1 MNILDYLG
9 TEFASFEEKPFNPV
23 DSAALSQFCMVR
35 AEGIVPPL
43 RERKAFGRLGT
54 IVKNLLSP
62 SGRPA
67 HFLDTLRAEHYEH
80 MFSGL
85 IPGRVKENMLAL
97 AASPR
102 FRDMVIRDYLSL
114 FDTERQTQFAA
125 MTFVHRKD
133 FAYVG
138 FRGTDT
144 SFTGWRE
151 NFNMAY
157 TAPVPAQEQAA
168 RYLQAVTPR
177 APKRVYVG
185 GHSKGANLALYA
197 ALNAS
202 AAVQDRI
209 ERVYTHDGPG
219 FKAGAFS
226 PDDWRKLDGRIHRT
240 VPQDSVIGMLME
252 SHTPPLVVHSTER
265 GLLQHSPFSWEV
277 DGDDFVYLD
286 NLTENARFTDALLTE
301 WLARYSDEEAAAIV
315 DALFKAVEASGAQNA
330 TEVFFGGAK
339 TVALLSE
346 AAKNIANLV
355 LLDSDFSHLP
365 QIVNEGRRVINN
377 IQRTASLFLVKT
389 AFSVILSLLT
399 LFFIPVYPFEP
410 IQLTLISTVSIGIPS
425 FFLAL
430 EPNHER
436 VQGNFLV
443 NVFRNALPGALCV
456 VASVFYVYGL
466 TAIEAMSQDTIS
478 TMCVLL
484 AGGSSL
490 AVLFH
495 VCYPFNRNRAVI
507 FAAMCAMFLLCVRV
521 PFLTSWF
528 MLKGLSVQQ
537 LIFVFIGIAAIPI
550 VQRMLHTLCDWLLF
564 RRLSKRN

>member
-125 MTFVHRKD
+125 MTFVYKKE

-144 SFTGWRE
+144 SITGWRE
-151 NFNMAY
+151 NFNMCY

-168 RYLQAVTPR
+168 RYLEAVAPHLPR
-177 APKRVYVG
+177 RLFVG

-252 SHTPPLVVHSTER
+252 SHTPPLVVHST
-265 GLLQHSPFSWEV
+265 
-277 DGDDFVYLD
+277 
-286 NLTENARFTDALLTE
+286 
-301 WLARYSDEEAAAIV
+301 
-315 DALFKAVEASGAQNA
+315 
-330 TEVFFGGAK
+330 
-339 TVALLSE
+339 
-346 AAKNIANLV
+346 
-355 LLDSDFSHLP
+355 
-365 QIVNEGRRVINN
+365 
-377 IQRTASLFLVKT
+377 
-389 AFSVILSLLT
+389 
-399 LFFIPVYPFEP
+399 
-410 IQLTLISTVSIGIPS
+410 
-425 FFLAL
+425 
-430 EPNHER
+430 
-436 VQGNFLV
+436 
-443 NVFRNALPGALCV
+443 
-456 VASVFYVYGL
+456 
-466 TAIEAMSQDTIS
+466 
-478 TMCVLL
+478 
-484 AGGSSL
+484 
-490 AVLFH
+490 
-495 VCYPFNRNRAVI
+495 
-507 FAAMCAMFLLCVRV
+507 
-521 PFLTSWF
+521 
-528 MLKGLSVQQ
+528 
-537 LIFVFIGIAAIPI
+537 
-550 VQRMLHTLCDWLLF
+550 
-564 RRLSKRN
+564 

>member
-125 MTFVHRKD
+125 MTFVYKKE

-144 SFTGWRE
+144 SITGWRE
-151 NFNMAY
+151 NFNMCY

-168 RYLQAVTPR
+168 RYLEAVAPHLPR
-177 APKRVYVG
+177 RLFVG

-219 FKAGAFS
+219 FTARSRGRSTATISSTSTTS
-226 PDDWRKLDGRIHRT
+226 PKTPGSPTRCSPNGWRATPTRKRRPSST
-240 VPQDSVIGMLME
+240 RCSKPSRPRAPR
-252 SHTPPLVVHSTER
+252 TPPRS
-265 GLLQHSPFSWEV
+265 SS
-277 DGDDFVYLD
+277 
-286 NLTENARFTDALLTE
+286 A
-301 WLARYSDEEAAAIV
+301 
-315 DALFKAVEASGAQNA
+315 
-330 TEVFFGGAK
+330 
-339 TVALLSE
+339 
-346 AAKNIANLV
+346 
-355 LLDSDFSHLP
+355 
-365 QIVNEGRRVINN
+365 GR
-377 IQRTASLFLVKT
+377 
-389 AFSVILSLLT
+389 
-399 LFFIPVYPFEP
+399 
-410 IQLTLISTVSIGIPS
+410 
-425 FFLAL
+425 
-430 EPNHER
+430 
-436 VQGNFLV
+436 
-443 NVFRNALPGALCV
+443 
-456 VASVFYVYGL
+456 
-466 TAIEAMSQDTIS
+466 
-478 TMCVLL
+478 
-484 AGGSSL
+484 
-490 AVLFH
+490 
-495 VCYPFNRNRAVI
+495 
-507 FAAMCAMFLLCVRV
+507 
-521 PFLTSWF
+521 
-528 MLKGLSVQQ
+528 
-537 LIFVFIGIAAIPI
+537 
-550 VQRMLHTLCDWLLF
+550 
-564 RRLSKRN
+564 KRWPC